1 MLSSDWADEDAEMYD
16 VIGYSK
22 GRDNSVKYYEDLFE
36 YCPDPIRVDVNEM
49 MGMLEDSLVYL
60 Q

>member
-1 MLSSDWADEDAEMYD
+1 MLSPGWADEELEMYD

-22 GRDNSVKYYEDLFE
+22 GRDKSVKYYEVFFE
-36 YCPDPIRVDVNEM
+36 YCPDPIRVDVKET

>member
-1 MLSSDWADEDAEMYD
+1 MLSPDWGDEEPEMYE

-22 GRDNSVKYYEDLFE
+22 GRDKSVKYYEVLFE
-36 YCPDPIRVDVNEM
+36 YCPDPIRVDVKEM